1 MLRLPP
7 KIHESVK
14 ELDESQL
21 FSIGTASTLSLS
33 SDEFTASTTNSENA
47 DGQVLTSQD
56 DQHPLSNRSRDDMY
70 LSHVALL
77 ASALAHATIGTTNE
91 VES

>member
-7 KIHESVK
+7 GFHESVK
-14 ELDESQL
+14 ELDESEL

-33 SDEFTASTTNSENA
+33 SDEFTAYTTSSENA

-56 DQHPLSNRSRDDMY
+56 DQPPLSNRSRNDMN
-70 LSHVALL
+70 LSHLALL
-77 ASALAHATIGTTNE
+77 ASSLALVTIGKTDE